1 MTRVRN
7 LERGTVLAE
16 QLESADSLWAKFRG
30 LMGRAALADGAGL
43 WLAGSNGIH
52 MMFMRFAID
61 AIFVGKPESDGTRE
75 VLALHRA
82 LPPWRGVVWLVR
94 GANGTLELPVGT
106 IDRTSTAVGDFL
118 TFG

>member
-52 MMFMRFAID
+52 GGIGS
-61 AIFVGKPESDGTRE
+61 IFVAFIGAC
-75 VLALHRA
+75 ALLFIMQA
-82 LPPWRGVVWLVR
+82 LGVTKR
-94 GANGTLELPVGT
+94 
-106 IDRTSTAVGDFL
+106 RR
-118 TFG
+118 